1 MENAMKSFGENVF
14 RDSNLKKRV
23 SKEVFKEFK
32 ASQLGKTEL
41 SKETAEVIAN
51 AIKDWATKR
60 GATHYCH
67 WFQPLTDLTAEKHD
81 SFLEP
86 TESEELIYKFSGSN
100 LIKGEPDASSFPNG
114 GLRSTF
120 EARGYTI
127 WDTSSYP
134 FIREN
139 KNGVTLYIPTA
150 FISFT
155 GEALDKKVPL
165 LRTMKYISE
174 QSLRVLRALG
184 NTTSKHVFNTLGV
197 EQEYFLVKKE
207 MFEARDDLLLTG
219 RTLFGAPAPKGQ
231 ELNDHYFGKIKDKVI
246 NFMSDVDVELWKLGI
261 PSKTRHN
268 EVAPNQFEVAPLF
281 SVANLAS
288 DQNQIIMETIEKTA
302 LKHGLVALLHE
313 KPFDGVNGS
322 GKHNNWSLGTDDGD
336 NLFSPGKDPKTNT
349 NFLIFASAVIE
360 AVDRY
365 YPMLRYSTA
374 TATNDH
380 RLGGHE
386 APPAIISIFL
396 GDELTT
402 ILDNIANKKDAP
414 VSEASE
420 VNLSVDVLPTFSMD
434 AGDRNRTSPF
444 AFTGNKFEFRMPGS
458 SSTPATTAA
467 VINAAV
473 GKVLSE
479 YADKLEKA
487 TEKTLP
493 KVINEIIANA
503 YKKHHRI
510 IFNGNGYSEEW
521 VKEAKRRG
529 LTNEVSA
536 NTALRKMVEPE
547 ILELVDGIGMLSEQE
562 SLARYNAYAERY
574 VKQLSIESRTLIDI
588 VNKNILPSAL
598 KFSNLLADHI
608 EKNSKYGKAF
618 IKEQEELLKDVLSNV
633 TALRKE
639 TKSLEKEIARVSNEE
654 DLPKQTDLAKEKLV
668 SGLEALRVPCD
679 NLEKVIE
686 KDLWK
691 FPTYTD
697 LLFKL

>member
-41 SKETAEVIAN
+41 SKEAAEVIAN

-134 FIREN
+134 FIRKN

-349 NFLIFASAVIE
+349 NFLIFTSAVIE

-396 GDELTT
+396 GEELTT

-574 VKQLSIESRTLIDI
+574 VKQISIESRTLIDI

-598 KFSNLLADHI
+598 KFANLLADHI

-679 NLEKVIE
+679 NLEKIID

>member
-41 SKETAEVIAN
+41 SKEAAEVIAN

-134 FIREN
+134 FIRKN

-207 MFEARDDLLLTG
+207 LFEARDDLLLTG

-349 NFLIFASAVIE
+349 NFLIFTSAVIE

-396 GDELTT
+396 GEELTT

-574 VKQLSIESRTLIDI
+574 VKQISIESRTLIDI

-598 KFSNLLADHI
+598 KFANLLADHI

-679 NLEKVIE
+679 NLEKVID

>member
-41 SKETAEVIAN
+41 SKEAAEVIAN

-134 FIREN
+134 FIRKN

-207 MFEARDDLLLTG
+207 LFEARDDLLLTG

-322 GKHNNWSLGTDDGD
+322 GKHNNWSLGTDDGK

-396 GDELTT
+396 GEELTT

-420 VNLSVDVLPTFSMD
+420 VNLSVDVIPTFSMD

-574 VKQLSIESRTLIDI
+574 VKQISIESRTLIDI

-598 KFSNLLADHI
+598 KFANLLADHI

-679 NLEKVIE
+679 NLEKIID

>member
-1 MENAMKSFGENVF
+1 MENIMKVFGENVF
-14 RDSNLKKRV
+14 TESNLKKRV
-23 SKEVFKEFK
+23 PKSVFEEFRL
-32 ASQLGKTEL
+32 SQLGLTEL
-41 SKETAEVIAN
+41 SKESAEVIAN
-51 AIKDWATKR
+51 AMKDWATKR

-67 WFQPLTDLTAEKHD
+67 WFQPLNDLTAEKHD

-86 TESEELIYKFSGSN
+86 TGDKEIIYKFSGSS
-100 LIKGEPDASSFPNG
+100 LIKGESDASSFPNG

-120 EARGYTI
+120 EARGYTV

-165 LRTMKYISE
+165 LRTMKYIGK
-174 QSLRVLRALG
+174 QALRIVKALG
-184 NTTSKHVFNTLGV
+184 NTTSHHVFNTLGV
-197 EQEYFLVKKE
+197 EQEYFLVNKDL
-207 MFEARDDLLLTG
+207 FETREDLLLTG

-231 ELNDHYFGKIKDKVI
+231 ELSDHYYGKIKEKVI
-246 NFMSDVDVELWKLGI
+246 NFMSDVDVELWKLGV

-268 EVAPNQFEVAPLF
+268 EVAPNQFEIAPLF

-302 LKHGLVALLHE
+302 LRHNMVALLHE
-313 KPFDGVNGS
+313 KPFEGVNGS
-322 GKHNNWSLGTDDGD
+322 GKHNNWSLSTDDGK
-336 NLFSPGKDPKTNT
+336 NLFSPGKDPQTNKS
-349 NFLIFASAVIE
+349 FLLFVSAVIE

-365 YPMLRYSTA
+365 YPLLRATTA

-402 ILDNIANKKDAP
+402 ILENIALGKNLP
-414 VSEASE
+414 VAASLKL
-420 VNLSVDVLPTFSMD
+420 NLDVDVIPSLRID

-458 SSTPATTAA
+458 SSTPSTTATA
-467 VINAAV
+467 INAIV

-479 YADKLEKA
+479 YADRLEKSDK
-487 TEKTLP
+487 EDLDKTI
-493 KVINEIIANA
+493 VEIITDA
-503 YKKHHRI
+503 YKKHGRI

-521 VKEAKRRG
+521 QEEAKRRG
-529 LTNEVSA
+529 LTNEISA
-536 NTALRKMVEPE
+536 NTALRKYLDPE
-547 ILELVDGIGMLSEQE
+547 ILRVTEETGMLTLQE
-562 SLARYNAYAERY
+562 SASRYNAYAERY
-574 VKQLSIESRTLIDI
+574 ITHLCIEARTLIDMA
-588 VNKNILPSAL
+588 NKYIIPFGL
-598 KFSNLLADHI
+598 KYSNLLAENI
-608 EKNSKYGKAF
+608 ERVEKFYPEAT
-618 IKEQEELLKDVLSNV
+618 KEQRLLLESVLTDISNI
-633 TALRKE
+633 RKE
-639 TKSLEKEIARVSNEE
+639 TKLLEAKIEEVKKEENLE
-654 DLPKQTDLAKEKLV
+654 KQTDLAKEFLV
-668 SGLEALRVPCD
+668 EGLENLRVPCD
-679 NLEKVIE
+679 NLEKIVDNEIWT
-686 KDLWK
+686 L
-691 FPTYTD
+691 PTYTD

>member
-41 SKETAEVIAN
+41 SKEAAEVIAN

-86 TESEELIYKFSGSN
+86 SESEELIYKFSGSN

-134 FIREN
+134 FIRKN

-207 MFEARDDLLLTG
+207 LFEARDDLLLTG

-349 NFLIFASAVIE
+349 NFLIFTSAVIE

-396 GDELTT
+396 GEELTT

-574 VKQLSIESRTLIDI
+574 VKQISIESRTLIDI

-598 KFSNLLADHI
+598 KFANLLADHI

-679 NLEKVIE
+679 NLEKIID

>member
-41 SKETAEVIAN
+41 SKEAAEVIAN

-207 MFEARDDLLLTG
+207 LFEARDDLLLTG

-336 NLFSPGKDPKTNT
+336 NLFSPGKDPKTNK
-349 NFLIFASAVIE
+349 NFLIFTSAVIE

-396 GDELTT
+396 GEELTT

-574 VKQLSIESRTLIDI
+574 VKQLTIESRTLIDI

-598 KFSNLLADHI
+598 KFANLLADHI

-679 NLEKVIE
+679 NLEKIID

>member
-41 SKETAEVIAN
+41 SKEAAEVIAN

-134 FIREN
+134 FIRKN

-207 MFEARDDLLLTG
+207 LFEARDDLLLTG

-349 NFLIFASAVIE
+349 NFLIFTSAVIE

-396 GDELTT
+396 GEELTT

-467 VINAAV
+467 VINAMV

-479 YADKLEKA
+479 YAEKLEKA
-487 TEKTLP
+487 TERTLP
-493 KVINEIIANA
+493 KIINEIIANA

-574 VKQLSIESRTLIDI
+574 VKQISIESRTLIDI

-598 KFSNLLADHI
+598 KFANLLADHI

-679 NLEKVIE
+679 NLEKIID

>member
-41 SKETAEVIAN
+41 SKEAAEVIAN

-134 FIREN
+134 FIRKN

-207 MFEARDDLLLTG
+207 LFEARDDLLLTG

-349 NFLIFASAVIE
+349 NFLIFTSAVIE

-396 GDELTT
+396 GEELTT

-574 VKQLSIESRTLIDI
+574 VKQISIESRTLIDI

-598 KFSNLLADHI
+598 KFANLLADHI
-608 EKNSKYGKAF
+608 EKNSKYGKVF

-679 NLEKVIE
+679 NLEKIID

>member
-207 MFEARDDLLLTG
+207 LFEARDDLLLTG

-349 NFLIFASAVIE
+349 NFLIFTSAVIE

-396 GDELTT
+396 GEELTT

-434 AGDRNRTSPF
+434 SGDRNRTSPF

-467 VINAAV
+467 VINAMV

-479 YADKLEKA
+479 YAEKLEKA
-487 TEKTLP
+487 TERTLP
-493 KVINEIIANA
+493 KIINEIIANA

-574 VKQLSIESRTLIDI
+574 VKQISIESRTLIDI

-598 KFSNLLADHI
+598 KFANLLADHI

-679 NLEKVIE
+679 NLEKIID

>member
-41 SKETAEVIAN
+41 SKEAAEVIAN

-134 FIREN
+134 FIRKN

-207 MFEARDDLLLTG
+207 LFEARDDLLLTG

-349 NFLIFASAVIE
+349 NFLIFTSAVIE

-396 GDELTT
+396 GEELTT

-574 VKQLSIESRTLIDI
+574 VKQISIESRTLIDI

-598 KFSNLLADHI
+598 KFANLLADHI

-679 NLEKVIE
+679 NLEKIID

>member
-1 MENAMKSFGENVF
+1 MENAMKVFGENVF
-14 RDSNLKKRV
+14 TESNLKKRV
-23 SKEVFKEFK
+23 PKDVFKEFQ
-32 ASQLGKTEL
+32 ASQLGQTEL
-41 SKETAEVIAN
+41 SKASAEVIAN

-86 TESEELIYKFSGSN
+86 TGDKDIIYKFSGSS

-114 GLRSTF
+114 GVRSTF

-155 GEALDKKVPL
+155 GLALDKKVPL
-165 LRTMKYISE
+165 LRTMKYVH
-174 QSLRVLRALG
+174 QQALRVLKGLG
-184 NTTSKHVFNTLGV
+184 NKTSKHVFNTLGV
-197 EQEYFLVKKE
+197 EQEYFLVSKE
-207 MFEARDDLLLTG
+207 MFEKRDDLLLTG
-219 RTLFGAPAPKGQ
+219 RTLVGAPAPKGQ
-231 ELNDHYFGKIKDKVI
+231 ELSDHYFGKIKDKVI

-281 SVANLAS
+281 SIANLAS

-349 NFLIFASAVIE
+349 NFLIFTSAVIE

-396 GDELTT
+396 GEELTT

-434 AGDRNRTSPF
+434 SGDRNRTSPF

-574 VKQLSIESRTLIDI
+574 VNQIRIESRT
-588 VNKNILPSAL
+588 
-598 KFSNLLADHI
+598 
-608 EKNSKYGKAF
+608 
-618 IKEQEELLKDVLSNV
+618 
-633 TALRKE
+633 
-639 TKSLEKEIARVSNEE
+639 
-654 DLPKQTDLAKEKLV
+654 
-668 SGLEALRVPCD
+668 
-679 NLEKVIE
+679 
-686 KDLWK
+686 
-691 FPTYTD
+691 
-697 LLFKL
+697 

>member
-41 SKETAEVIAN
+41 SKEAAEVIAN

-207 MFEARDDLLLTG
+207 LFEARDDLLLTG

-322 GKHNNWSLGTDDGD
+322 GKHNNWSLGTDDGK

-396 GDELTT
+396 GEELTT

-434 AGDRNRTSPF
+434 SGDRNRTSPF

-467 VINAAV
+467 VINAMV

-479 YADKLEKA
+479 YAEKLEKA
-487 TEKTLP
+487 TERTLP
-493 KVINEIIANA
+493 KIINEIIANA

-574 VKQLSIESRTLIDI
+574 VKQISIESRTLIDI

-598 KFSNLLADHI
+598 KFTNLLADHI

-679 NLEKVIE
+679 DLEKIID

>member
-1 MENAMKSFGENVF
+1 MENIMKVFGENVF
-14 RDSNLKKRV
+14 TESNLKKRV
-23 SKEVFKEFK
+23 PKSVFEEFRL
-32 ASQLGKTEL
+32 SQLGLTEL
-41 SKETAEVIAN
+41 SKESAEVIAN
-51 AIKDWATKR
+51 AMKDWATKR

-67 WFQPLTDLTAEKHD
+67 WFQPLNDLTAEKHD

-86 TESEELIYKFSGSN
+86 TGDKEIIYKFSGSS
-100 LIKGEPDASSFPNG
+100 LIKGESDASSFPNG

-120 EARGYTI
+120 EARGYTV

-165 LRTMKYISE
+165 LRTMKYIGK
-174 QSLRVLRALG
+174 QALRIVKALG
-184 NTTSKHVFNTLGV
+184 NTTSHHVFNTLGV
-197 EQEYFLVKKE
+197 EQEYFLVNKDL
-207 MFEARDDLLLTG
+207 FETREDLLLTG

-231 ELNDHYFGKIKDKVI
+231 ELSDHYYGKIKEKVI
-246 NFMSDVDVELWKLGI
+246 NFMSDVDVELWKLGV

-268 EVAPNQFEVAPLF
+268 EVAPNQFEIAPLF

-302 LKHGLVALLHE
+302 LRHNMVALLHE
-313 KPFDGVNGS
+313 KPFEGVNGS
-322 GKHNNWSLGTDDGD
+322 GKHNNWSLSTDDGK
-336 NLFSPGKDPKTNT
+336 NLFSPGKDPQTNKS
-349 NFLIFASAVIE
+349 FLLFVSAVIE

-365 YPMLRYSTA
+365 YPLLRATTA

-402 ILDNIANKKDAP
+402 ILENIALGKNLP
-414 VSEASE
+414 VAASLKL
-420 VNLSVDVLPTFSMD
+420 NLDVDVIPSLRID

-458 SSTPATTAA
+458 SSTPSTTATA
-467 VINAAV
+467 INAIV

-479 YADKLEKA
+479 YADRLEKSDK
-487 TEKTLP
+487 EDLDKTI
-493 KVINEIIANA
+493 VEIITDA
-503 YKKHHRI
+503 YKKHGRI

-521 VKEAKRRG
+521 QEEAKRRG
-529 LTNEVSA
+529 LTNEISA
-536 NTALRKMVEPE
+536 NTALRKYLDPE
-547 ILELVDGIGMLSEQE
+547 ILRVTEETGMLTLQE
-562 SLARYNAYAERY
+562 SASRYNAYAERY
-574 VKQLSIESRTLIDI
+574 ITHLCIEARTLIDMA
-588 VNKNILPSAL
+588 NKYIIPFGL
-598 KFSNLLADHI
+598 KYSNLLAENI
-608 EKNSKYGKAF
+608 ERVEKFYPEAA
-618 IKEQEELLKDVLSNV
+618 KEQRLLLESVLTDISNI
-633 TALRKE
+633 RKE
-639 TKSLEKEIARVSNEE
+639 TKLLEAKIEEVKKEENLE
-654 DLPKQTDLAKEKLV
+654 KQTDLAKEFLV
-668 SGLEALRVPCD
+668 EGLENLRVPCD
-679 NLEKVIE
+679 NLEKIVDNEIWT
-686 KDLWK
+686 L
-691 FPTYTD
+691 PTYTD

>member
-41 SKETAEVIAN
+41 SKEAAEVIAN

-207 MFEARDDLLLTG
+207 LFEARDDLLLTG

-349 NFLIFASAVIE
+349 NFLIFTSAVIE

-396 GDELTT
+396 GEELTT

-547 ILELVDGIGMLSEQE
+547 ILELVDGIGMLLEQE

-574 VKQLSIESRTLIDI
+574 VKQISIESRTLIDI

-598 KFSNLLADHI
+598 KFANLLADHI

-679 NLEKVIE
+679 NLEKIID

>member
-41 SKETAEVIAN
+41 SKEAAEVIAN

-134 FIREN
+134 FIRKN

-207 MFEARDDLLLTG
+207 LFEARDDLLLTG

-349 NFLIFASAVIE
+349 NFLIFTSAVIE

-396 GDELTT
+396 GEELTT

-536 NTALRKMVEPE
+536 NTALRKMIEPE

-574 VKQLSIESRTLIDI
+574 VKQISIESRTLIDI

-598 KFSNLLADHI
+598 KFANLLADHI

-668 SGLEALRVPCD
+668 SGLEALRIPCD
-679 NLEKVIE
+679 NLEKVID